1 MLREAQ
7 EREDGTDVVRAMS
20 PTPARRE
27 AFPAGWAEEY
37 GLGTVQLGNLV
48 YRVISDEFIRT
59 AVPLN

>member
-7 EREDGTDVVRAMS
+7 EREDCTDVVRAVS
-20 PTPARRE
+20 PTPARR
-27 AFPAGWAEEY
+27 PAGWAEEY